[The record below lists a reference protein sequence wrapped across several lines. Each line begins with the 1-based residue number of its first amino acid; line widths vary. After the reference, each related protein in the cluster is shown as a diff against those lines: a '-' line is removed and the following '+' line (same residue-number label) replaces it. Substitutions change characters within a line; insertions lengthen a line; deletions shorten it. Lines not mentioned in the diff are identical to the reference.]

1 MNIQSPCKILPGA
14 RLKAVHDFLSAHP
27 HLLSRLP
34 KGTHDSYL
42 KICGAVSHL
51 MARRATEFFIQ
62 ILRKFEDIEGN
73 PSQSVILRAAIMLSA
88 ANWTM
93 VRPYFTSV
101 QALPQD
107 DEIVEQWT
115 LFVLALA
122 DWNIETAI
130 TFLEKTPAALE
141 TFGLE
146 NLFIW
151 GDQAKAAL
159 QKDRRMYKAAK
170 AYLEEAVADLCN
182 ISLPQ
187 WQFLLGQS
195 VRIAK
200 FSPSAAEA
208 FIKHGN
214 RVCLLLNDQ
223 ETAQWIAEGLAGYQ
237 SEEELINFFNGTSQ
251 SALNKR
257 DGLVSGIALKDR
269 SNTLSLI
276 CEACLGQP
284 LKIRSN
290 SVLREVKGFTG
301 GAATDGHT
309 IFLPDVAP
317 DFMLYKLMAL
327 HQTMLLNR
335 DKYFET
341 SGNLIFDPIRTHIDA
356 DRRLLKMLPGLRREM
371 EHICQD
377 GLPPSYPFKTEK
389 KTHFPL
395 PWWGDLLP
403 ELVSETAST
412 IEKIKERASEY
423 AELPPELVESLLAS
437 MMANGQREIDG
448 LWGLFKEMMDQME
461 FASPDPEE
469 LQENVKT
476 YFYKEWDD
484 NLSDYK
490 LDWCLVRQRLAKA
503 DENAFVEK
511 VRSRLEGMIKLIRR
525 QFLRLKP
532 ERFRK
537 YKAQPIGDGLDIDA
551 LVEAVVDMRSGAF
564 LSENVY
570 IRRDKRIRDVAV
582 LFLVDMSSST
592 EEKVDG
598 QRVIDIQKEAMVLMA
613 EALDALEDP
622 YAIYGFSS
630 DGRFRVDLFGVKDF
644 TEPYSDSVRYRLG
657 NLEPLGLTRM
667 GAVIRHACHK
677 LESVPAAVKLM
688 IILTDGRPYDLEYG
702 VLDYAVADTKKAIQE
717 TRRKRI
723 HPFIITSDKKGEE
736 YLKRISP
743 QTGSI
748 ILPKVELLPQL
759 LPAIYKRLTV

>member
-1 MNIQSPCKILPGA
+1 MNIQSPCKILPKA
-14 RLKAVHDFLSAHP
+14 RLKAVHDFLSDHP

-34 KGTHDSYL
+34 KGTHDTYL
-42 KICGAVSHL
+42 KICSAVSHL
-51 MARRATEFFIQ
+51 MARRATDFFIR
-62 ILRKFEDIEGN
+62 ILRNIEDLKGN
-73 PSQSVILRAAIMLSA
+73 PSQSVILRAAVMLSA

-93 VRPYFTSV
+93 VQPYFSSV
-101 QALPQD
+101 KALPQD

-130 TFLEKTPAALE
+130 TFLDQTPAALA

-146 NLFIW
+146 NLFVW
-151 GDQAKAAL
+151 GDQAQEAL
-159 QKDRRMYKAAK
+159 KKNRRMYQAAK
-170 AYLEEAVADLCN
+170 AYLEEAVADSCN
-182 ISLPQ
+182 IPLPQ
-187 WQFLLGQS
+187 WRFLLGQAA
-195 VRIAK
+195 RIAEV
-200 FSPSAAEA
+200 SPLAAEA

-214 RVCLLLNDQ
+214 RACLLLNDQ
-223 ETAQWIAEGLAGYQ
+223 ETAQWIAQGLAGCQ
-237 SEEELINFFNGTSQ
+237 SEEEIIGFFNGTSQ
-251 SALNKR
+251 NAMQKR
-257 DGLVSGIALKDR
+257 DDLVSGVALKDR
-269 SNTLSLI
+269 SNTLALI
-276 CEACLGQP
+276 CEACMGQP

-290 SVLREVKGFTG
+290 SVLIDVKGFTG

-309 IFLPDVAP
+309 IFLPDIVP

-327 HQTMLLNR
+327 HQAMLLKR
-335 DKYFET
+335 
-341 SGNLIFDPIRTHIDA
+341 GNYWEAAGKIVFDPIRIHTNA
-356 DRRLLKMLPGLRREM
+356 DRRLLKMLPGLRKQM
-371 EHICQD
+371 EGLCKN
-377 GLPPSYPFKTEK
+377 GLPPSYPFKVGK
-389 KTHFPL
+389 KAHFPL

-403 ELVSETAST
+403 ELVSETDST
-412 IEKIKERASEY
+412 IKKIKERASKY
-423 AELPPELVESLLAS
+423 AELPPELVEALLAS
-437 MMANGQREIDG
+437 MMADGQREIDG
-448 LWGLFKEMMDQME
+448 LWGMFKEMMDQME
-461 FASPDPEE
+461 FVSPDPEE
-469 LQENVKT
+469 LQEHVKT
-476 YFYKEWDD
+476 YFYKEWDA

-490 LDWCLVRQRLAKA
+490 LDWCLVRQRPAKIDA
-503 DENAFVEK
+503 NVFVEE

-537 YKAQPIGDGLDIDA
+537 YRAQPIGDGLDIDA

-592 EEKVDG
+592 EEQVEG
-598 QRVIDIQKEAMVLMA
+598 RRVIDIQKEAMVLMA

-630 DGRFRVDLFGVKDF
+630 EGRFRVDLFGVKDF

-667 GAVIRHACHK
+667 GAVIRHAGHK
-677 LESVPAAVKLM
+677 LASIPAAVKLM

-702 VLDYAVADTKKAIQE
+702 VLDYAVADTKKAIEE

-736 YLKRISP
+736 YLRRISP

-748 ILPKVELLPQL
+748 ILPKVELLPKL

>member
-1 MNIQSPCKILPGA
+1 MNIQSPCKILPKA

-34 KGTHDSYL
+34 QGTHDTYL

-51 MARRATEFFIQ
+51 MARRATEFFIR
-62 ILRKFEDIEGN
+62 ILRNIEDIEGN

-93 VRPYFTSV
+93 VQPYFSSV
-101 QALPQD
+101 KALPQD
-107 DEIVEQWT
+107 EEIVEQWA

-122 DWNIETAI
+122 DWNTETAI
-130 TFLEKTPAALE
+130 TFLEKTPAVLD
-141 TFGLE
+141 TLGLE
-146 NLFIW
+146 NLFVW
-151 GDQAKAAL
+151 GDQAKEAL
-159 QKDRRMYKAAK
+159 KNDRRMFIAAK
-170 AYLEEAVADLCN
+170 AYLEEAAADSCN
-182 ISLPQ
+182 IPLPQ
-187 WQFLLGQS
+187 WRFLLGQS
-195 VRIAK
+195 TRIAEV
-200 FSPSAAEA
+200 SPLAAEA

-214 RVCLLLNDQ
+214 RACLLLNDQ
-223 ETAQWIAEGLAGYQ
+223 ETAQWIAEGLAGCQ
-237 SEEELINFFNGTSQ
+237 SEEELINFFNGTSL
-251 SALNKR
+251 SAMKKR
-257 DGLVSGIALKDR
+257 DGLVSGVALKDR
-269 SNTLSLI
+269 SNTLALI
-276 CEACLGQP
+276 CEACMGQP

-290 SVLREVKGFTG
+290 SVLVDVKGFTG

-309 IFLPDVAP
+309 IFLPDIAP
-317 DFMLYKLMAL
+317 DFMLFKLMAL
-327 HQTMLLNR
+327 HQAMLLNR
-335 DKYFET
+335 GNYLES
-341 SGNLIFDPIRTHIDA
+341 SGKIFFDPIRIHVDA
-356 DRRLLKMLPGLRREM
+356 DRRLLKMLPGLRKEM
-371 EHICQD
+371 EHLCRD
-377 GLPPSYPFKTEK
+377 GLPPSYPLKTEK
-389 KTHFPL
+389 KAHFPL

-403 ELVSETAST
+403 ELVSETDST
-412 IEKIKERASEY
+412 IEKIKDRASEY
-423 AELPPELVESLLAS
+423 AELPPELVEALLAS
-437 MMANGQREIDG
+437 MMADGRREIDE
-448 LWGLFKEMMDQME
+448 LWQMFKEMMDRME

-469 LQENVKT
+469 LQESVKT

-490 LDWCLVRQRLAKA
+490 LDWCLVRQRPAEA
-503 DENAFVEK
+503 EANAFVEE
-511 VRSRLEGMIKLIRR
+511 VRSRLEGIIKLIRR

-592 EEKVDG
+592 EEQVDG
-598 QRVIDIQKEAMVLMA
+598 HRVIDIQKEAMVLMA

-630 DGRFRVDLFGVKDF
+630 EGRFRVDLFSVKDF
-644 TEPYSDSVRYRLG
+644 AEPYSDSVRYRLG

-748 ILPKVELLPQL
+748 ILPKVELLPKL